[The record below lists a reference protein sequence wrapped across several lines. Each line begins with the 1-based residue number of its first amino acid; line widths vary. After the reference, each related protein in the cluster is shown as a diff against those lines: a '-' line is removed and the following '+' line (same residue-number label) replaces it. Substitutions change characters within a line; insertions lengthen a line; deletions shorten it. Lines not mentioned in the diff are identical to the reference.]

1 MIKRKLYL
9 DQIGRLIDKEPI
21 KIITGVRR
29 SGKTYLLKS
38 ISSELKDKGVADE
51 NILLISFES
60 MKYNKIE
67 NFKQLDECIVNLTQ
81 NINGKIYFLFDEI
94 QNVKNW
100 EKSINSYRVDFD
112 CDIYITGSN
121 SELLSG
127 ELATLISGRYFQIN
141 IYPFSFSE
149 FIQYKKE
156 IENIDVSNLNELF
169 GEYVK
174 FGGMPPIQ
182 QIDKQ
187 DKYSYLDDIYGT
199 LQLKDII
206 TRHNIRNSDMLSRIL
221 DYVIM
226 NLGKNFSATNIAKY
240 MKHDGRKIS
249 KDTILDYLLYSKN
262 ACFIHQVQRE
272 DIKGKKVLLH
282 NEKYYLVDHGFYQ
295 AKYGGIENIGSIL
308 ENIVYIE
315 LLRRGYDI
323 KIGFFNEKE
332 IDFVCTKGNEKIYV
346 QVTYKLYGDET
357 IEREFSGLL
366 KINDNF
372 YKYVLSMDT
381 LDFSTNGLKHRNI
394 IDFLISDYI

>member
-67 NFKQLDECIVNLTQ
+67 DFKQLDECIVNLTQ

-156 IENIDVSNLNELF
+156 I
-169 GEYVK
+169 
-174 FGGMPPIQ
+174 
-182 QIDKQ
+182 
-187 DKYSYLDDIYGT
+187 
-199 LQLKDII
+199 
-206 TRHNIRNSDMLSRIL
+206 
-221 DYVIM
+221 
-226 NLGKNFSATNIAKY
+226 
-240 MKHDGRKIS
+240 
-249 KDTILDYLLYSKN
+249 
-262 ACFIHQVQRE
+262 
-272 DIKGKKVLLH
+272 
-282 NEKYYLVDHGFYQ
+282 
-295 AKYGGIENIGSIL
+295 
-308 ENIVYIE
+308 
-315 LLRRGYDI
+315 
-323 KIGFFNEKE
+323 
-332 IDFVCTKGNEKIYV
+332 
-346 QVTYKLYGDET
+346 
-357 IEREFSGLL
+357 
-366 KINDNF
+366 
-372 YKYVLSMDT
+372 
-381 LDFSTNGLKHRNI
+381 
-394 IDFLISDYI
+394 

>member
-67 NFKQLDECIVNLTQ
+67 DFKQLDECIVNLTQ

-372 YKYVLSMDT
+372 DKYVLSMDT